1 MRRLLYLGMASILV
15 LILSGC
21 GGGGGDRHTT
31 IVVDILSSGG
41 TRDGDITFDSVL
53 GTYSPFFSST
63 PPNTIQVGEDPVV
76 AGIAS
81 RGFIT
86 FPIDSIPAGAEIRGA
101 TIFLPILRVELL
113 SAPSGSVSILVDMV
127 SFPPLDTLVTQLQLM
142 NVYNAE
148 EILLGP
154 SLEVS
159 PGDAGTDKYFDA
171 TDALIEAKNRG
182 FSSLQI
188 RVIGSFGQ
196 INIDD
201 LDPPAGLTP
210 LLRVEYL

>member
-1 MRRLLYLGMASILV
+1 MRRLLVLGMVAFLV
-15 LILSGC
+15 MAISGC
-21 GGGGGDRHTT
+21 GGEDRRTT

-63 PPNTIQVGEDPVV
+63 PPNTIRVGEDPVV

-86 FPIDSIPAGAEIRGA
+86 FPIDSIPADAVIRGA
-101 TIFLPILRVELL
+101 TILLPILRVELL
-113 SAPSGSVSILVDMV
+113 SPPSVSILIDMI
-127 SFPPLDTLVTQLQLM
+127 SFPPLDTLVTQPQLES
-142 NVYNAE
+142 VYNAP

-154 SLEVS
+154 SIEVF
-159 PGDAGTDKYFDA
+159 PGNAGTDVDFDA
-171 TDALIEAKNRG
+171 TDAVIRARKLG
-182 FSSLQI
+182 FSNLQI

-196 INIDD
+196 IIIDD

-210 LLRVEYL
+210 LLTVEYR

>member
-1 MRRLLYLGMASILV
+1 MRRLLYLGVVSILV
-15 LILSGC
+15 LALSGC
-21 GGGGGDRHTT
+21 GGGDRRTT

-63 PPNTIQVGEDPVV
+63 PPNTIQVGDDPVV
-76 AGIAS
+76 AGIVS

-86 FPIDSIPAGAEIRGA
+86 FPIDSIPAGAVIRGA
-101 TIFLPILRVELL
+101 TILLPILQVDLL
-113 SAPSGSVSILVDMV
+113 SPPSGVSILIDMV
-127 SFPPLDTLVTQLQLM
+127 SFPPLDTLVTQPQLE
-142 NVYNAE
+142 NVYNAP

-154 SLEVS
+154 SLEIF
-159 PGDAGTDKYFDA
+159 PGDAGRDKDFDA
-171 TDALIEAKNRG
+171 TDAVINARNLG

-188 RVIGSFGQ
+188 RIIGSFGQ
-196 INIDD
+196 ITIDD

-210 LLRVEYL
+210 LLIVEYR